1 MPKSKFLTFFPQPSF
16 PVVVPPTHYQSQKPR
31 VIFDSSPSPPIH
43 QVLLLPPPKSG
54 HFISPQLVFHSSPP
68 APSFPGYSIN
78 RTAGVPAS
86 ILDLF
91 SSVFQS
97 IWNKHLD
104 FSWLLGTALT
114 SAYYTVHSVLRGFI
128 DQFLTLWA
136 LTFCYSNQAA
146 APISLSIAS
155 L

>member
-1 MPKSKFLTFFPQPSF
+1 MLMPKSKFLTFFPQPSF

-31 VIFDSSPSPPIH
+31 VIFDSSLSPPIH
-43 QVLLLPPPKSG
+43 QVLLLPPPKSD

-91 SSVFQS
+91 SSVFQRAY
-97 IWNKHLD
+97 
-104 FSWLLGTALT
+104 GTNILT
-114 SAYYTVHSVLRGFI
+114 FPGS
-128 DQFLTLWA
+128 WA
-136 LTFCYSNQAA
+136 LPLPLPSTRFIQFFV
-146 APISLSIAS
+146 AS
-155 L
+155 LISC

>member
-16 PVVVPPTHYQSQKPR
+16 PVVVPLSHYQSQKPK

-78 RTAGVPAS
+78 RTACIAGTGGVPAS

-91 SSVFQS
+91 SSVFQRAY
-97 IWNKHLD
+97 
-104 FSWLLGTALT
+104 GTNILT
-114 SAYYTVHSVLRGFI
+114 FPGS
-128 DQFLTLWA
+128 WA
-136 LTFCYSNQAA
+136 LPLPLPSTRFIQFFV
-146 APISLSIAS
+146 AS
-155 L
+155 LISS